1 MWKETTAPEQTRNT
15 APAATARSINEDE
28 LRTILERLEATRDI
42 FRENLELR
50 NLLSQCEVE
59 TRELRTRTLE
69 MEEMMLKFAP
79 LLVNAGTAMG
89 LAAKKEKP
97 ETKIFT

>member
-50 NLLSQCEVE
+50 
-59 TRELRTRTLE
+59 TRNLE
-69 MEEMMLKFAP
+69 MEEMMRKFAP

-89 LAAKKEKP
+89 LAAKNEKP